1 MGITLVLK
9 IYKWKKIEE
18 WIHDGGKLIAL
29 AGALNIFADTEKFSL
44 KKKNPRNQIENTI
57 PYMEMERSDISD
69 STSGSIFKA
78 NLDKTHPIGYGMER
92 YYTLKLNTDAF
103 YLLEN
108 SGNVLYL
115 DKDADA
121 ISGFIGYKA
130 KQRQRNSLLVG
141 QENYGD
147 GKLIYFVDNFLFRG
161 FWYSGKQLFSN
172 ALFF

>member
-1 MGITLVLK
+1 MEKT
-9 IYKWKKIEE
+9 
-18 WIHDGGKLIAL
+18 
-29 AGALNIFADTEKFSL
+29 LNIFADTDKFSL
-44 KKKNPRNQIENTI
+44 KKKNPKNQTEKTI
-57 PYMEMERSDISD
+57 PYTEMERSDISG

-78 NLDKTHPIGYGMER
+78 TLDKTHPIGYGMER

-147 GKLIYFVDNFLFRG
+147 GIFRG

>member
-1 MGITLVLK
+1 
-9 IYKWKKIEE
+9 
-18 WIHDGGKLIAL
+18 
-29 AGALNIFADTEKFSL
+29 
-44 KKKNPRNQIENTI
+44 
-57 PYMEMERSDISD
+57 MEMERSDISG

-78 NLDKTHPIGYGMER
+78 TFDKTHPIGYGMER

-108 SGNVLYL
+108 SGNVFYL
-115 DKDADA
+115 DKNADA

-130 KQRQRNSLLVG
+130 KIRQRNSLLVG

-147 GKLIYFVDNFLFRG
+147 GKLIYFVDNPLFRG